1 MDKMSIHVFYC
12 SLWIVVTVFFSSVL
26 SGCASAGRD
35 PSGVVK
41 PVETADQQLDAVQ
54 KVLGGMSG
62 RDVTSGQMKRLT
74 QDIQKNED
82 TRAVVRKIIGA
93 ETAPVI
99 KYSPV
104 TGKHYSGDLDV
115 DPETGV
121 KLEVLPE

>member
-1 MDKMSIHVFYC
+1 MDKVKMLFLRYC
-12 SLWIVVTVFFSSVL
+12 RGVIFLFCCA
-26 SGCASAGRD
+26 GCASVPVRHAG
-35 PSGVVK
+35 SIK

-62 RDVTSGQMKRLT
+62 RDVSPQQMKKMT

-82 TRAVVRKIIGA
+82 TRGVVGKIIGGGG
-93 ETAPVI
+93 APVI
-99 KYSPV
+99 KYSPA
-104 TGKHYSGDLDV
+104 TGKHYSGDLEV